1 MRIRNLT
8 MSPYQVPLVDHTMAI
23 VPAQRISADIEPTE
37 EFLRNMNTTF
47 WAIETDADAIRAED
61 DLIEQEREIAA
72 AREAVFD
79 KDIAVPED
87 EPKDDEPEEQPEE
100 LTAQGIGRMSKKQ
113 VIAELDSRNVHHR
126 EGDTLSELRQ
136 NLIGFLGLG
145 EGG

>member
-8 MSPYQVPLVDHTMAI
+8 MSPYQVPLVDHTMAT
-23 VPAQRISADIEPTE
+23 VAAQRISAEIEPTE
-37 EFLRNMNTTF
+37 EFLRNMDTAF
-47 WAIETDADAIRAED
+47 WAVETDADAIRAED
-61 DLIEQEREIAA
+61 DLVEQEREMAA
-72 AREAVFD
+72 AREEVFD
-79 KDIAVPED
+79 KDIPVP
-87 EPKDDEPEEQPEE
+87 DDEQEDDPGDQPEE

-113 VIAELDSRNVHHR
+113 VIAELDARNVHHR